1 MVPSKVDKC
10 EDSQDNKRMQREG
23 KPGRITACTACTACH
38 CLPLDKGHERDRET
52 YVDTTF
58 CVGDTRLLTPK
69 RITQKGAHYTHTRCI

>member
-23 KPGRITACTACTACH
+23 KPGRITVCH

-58 CVGDTRLLTPK
+58 CVGDTRL
-69 RITQKGAHYTHTRCI
+69 

>member
-1 MVPSKVDKC
+1 MRTHKTT
-10 EDSQDNKRMQREG
+10 RECNEKG
-23 KPGRITACTACTACH
+23 NPGESLPVLPATACH

-69 RITQKGAHYTHTRCI
+69 GITQKGAHYTHTRCI

>member
-1 MVPSKVDKC
+1 MVPSQVDKC

-23 KPGRITACTACTACH
+23 KPRRITACTACH
-38 CLPLDKGHERDRET
+38 WIRDMRERET